1 MRWVGS
7 TSKIMMD
14 YRGSG
19 NLLYLPLDQLMQRA
33 GVAEG
38 AAAGGAVPPPSLD
51 APSTTDSDPRS
62 RDSLR
67 GRGRGGRP

>member
-1 MRWVGS
+1 VLGS

-14 YRGSG
+14 YSGSG
-19 NLLYLPLDQLMQRA
+19 NLLYLPLDKLMQRA
-33 GVAEG
+33 GVEAGAG
-38 AAAGGAVPPPSLD
+38 AAQPPTLD

-62 RDSLR
+62 RDTLR